1 MSVEKFSSI
10 FVGLDKAYGVY
21 KIEKA
26 NTNGKHVGKATL
38 VNKERT
44 KKVWEGHLSGKGMAI
59 GIVPINENSQ
69 CKWGCIDIDEY
80 PLDHKKLLDKIRE
93 VELPLVMC
101 RSKSG
106 GAHVFLFCK
115 DWMSAKDMQDK
126 LKYIAANL
134 GYGGCEIFPKQI
146 TLNLERGDVGNWLN
160 LPYFDA
166 EDGLRYAF
174 LDDGS
179 AATINQFF
187 ELYDKYVQ
195 TPEQIQAITLDKP
208 EVSIPLKDGPPCLQS
223 LCKSKIGEGGR
234 NNGLFNLGVYLRKAK
249 SDTWETDIQRYN
261 MDYVDPPLPLNEVNL
276 VAKQLEKKE
285 YAYKCKDAPIKDYC
299 NQDLCRTRKY
309 GIDPVLSGSR
319 IANLRKYNSQPPI
332 WFLDIDGKPLELDT
346 EALMSQTAFQ
356 KCCIDQLNYMP
367 RSVGKQSWESRIN
380 FLLNEMNTTE
390 GSVIEVSQDASVSGQ
405 FYDYLEEF
413 CTSFQQATN
422 REEILLKRP
431 YTDSDANTTFFRLK
445 DFENFLRQNKF
456 FEYKS
461 HKIAQRLREAN
472 GKATQIKIKNKAVRV
487 WELPAFGNRDIVID
501 TPDLGGDESEVP
513 F

>member
-10 FVGLDKAYGVY
+10 FAGLDKAYGVY

-59 GIVPINENSQ
+59 GIVPINEDSQ

-106 GAHVFLFCK
+106 GAHVFMFCK

-174 LDDGS
+174 LD
-179 AATINQFF
+179 
-187 ELYDKYVQ
+187 
-195 TPEQIQAITLDKP
+195 
-208 EVSIPLKDGPPCLQS
+208 
-223 LCKSKIGEGGR
+223 
-234 NNGLFNLGVYLRKAK
+234 
-249 SDTWETDIQRYN
+249 
-261 MDYVDPPLPLNEVNL
+261 
-276 VAKQLEKKE
+276 
-285 YAYKCKDAPIKDYC
+285 
-299 NQDLCRTRKY
+299 
-309 GIDPVLSGSR
+309 SGS
-319 IANLRKYNSQPPI
+319 
-332 WFLDIDGKPLELDT
+332 
-346 EALMSQTAFQ
+346 
-356 KCCIDQLNYMP
+356 
-367 RSVGKQSWESRIN
+367 
-380 FLLNEMNTTE
+380 
-390 GSVIEVSQDASVSGQ
+390 
-405 FYDYLEEF
+405 
-413 CTSFQQATN
+413 
-422 REEILLKRP
+422 
-431 YTDSDANTTFFRLK
+431 
-445 DFENFLRQNKF
+445 
-456 FEYKS
+456 
-461 HKIAQRLREAN
+461 
-472 GKATQIKIKNKAVRV
+472 
-487 WELPAFGNRDIVID
+487 
-501 TPDLGGDESEVP
+501 
-513 F
+513 